1 MANDLGKLPYERRTC
16 SICGSEFV
24 ITYGEKVWM
33 TDKGFPLP
41 KRCKSCREK
50 RKEREHESHH

>member
-1 MANDLGKLPYERRTC
+1 MSKLGELPYERKTC
-16 SICGSEFV
+16 VICGNEFV

-41 KRCKSCREK
+41 RRCKECRQK
-50 RKEREHESHH
+50 RKEREGNDK